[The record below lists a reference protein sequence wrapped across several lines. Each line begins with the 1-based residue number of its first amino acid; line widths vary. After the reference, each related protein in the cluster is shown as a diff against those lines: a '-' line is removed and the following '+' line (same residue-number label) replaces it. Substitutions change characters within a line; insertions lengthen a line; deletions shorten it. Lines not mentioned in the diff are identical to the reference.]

1 MLKETSVGLMKDRVE
16 GVGEVFRAYIM
27 YSIIGIYFE
36 KDGVKLSLFSYNIIL
51 DVEILENLPKT
62 Y

>member
-1 MLKETSVGLMKDRVE
+1 MKDRVDWE

>member
-1 MLKETSVGLMKDRVE
+1 MKDRVDRE
-16 GVGEVFRAYIM
+16 GFGEVFRAYLM

-36 KDGVKLSLFSYNIIL
+36 KDGVKLSLFADNIIL
-51 DVEILENLPKT
+51 DVENLENLPKT